1 MNREEEGRAREFPRS
16 ARGFVGTLTE
26 NFEMRSFWLHLEVIN
41 SDIGKIMERVKIV
54 TFVPETHADS
64 VREAIGNAGGGH
76 IGNYT
81 HCTFSVKGIG
91 RFKPGEG
98 ADPAIGAI
106 GSLESV
112 QEEKI
117 EFVCERVLAKKVMEE
132 IRRVHP
138 YEEVPFDVYPLIGQS
153 EI

>member
-1 MNREEEGRAREFPRS
+1 
-16 ARGFVGTLTE
+16 
-26 NFEMRSFWLHLEVIN
+26 
-41 SDIGKIMERVKIV
+41 MEKVKIV
-54 TFVPETHADS
+54 TFVPETHADV
-64 VREAIGNAGGGH
+64 VREAIGNAGGGR

-81 HCTFSVKGIG
+81 YCTFSVKGVG
-91 RFKPGEG
+91 RFKPGEE

-117 EFVCERVLAKKVMEE
+117 EFVCERILAKKVMEE

-138 YEEVPFDVYPLIGQS
+138 YEEVPIDVYPLINET

>member
-1 MNREEEGRAREFPRS
+1 
-16 ARGFVGTLTE
+16 
-26 NFEMRSFWLHLEVIN
+26 
-41 SDIGKIMERVKIV
+41 MEIVKIV
-54 TFVPETHADS
+54 TFVPETHADI

-81 HCTFSVKGIG
+81 HCTFSVKGVG

-98 ADPAIGAI
+98 AHPITGAI
-106 GSLESV
+106 GRLESV

-117 EFVCERVLAKKVMEE
+117 EFVCERVLAKKVMEA

-138 YEEVPFDVYPLIGQS
+138 YEEVPFDVYPLIS
-153 EI
+153 ETEI

>member
-1 MNREEEGRAREFPRS
+1 
-16 ARGFVGTLTE
+16 
-26 NFEMRSFWLHLEVIN
+26 
-41 SDIGKIMERVKIV
+41 MEIVKIV
-54 TFVPETHADS
+54 TFVPETHADR
-64 VREAIGNAGGGH
+64 VRETIGNAGGGH

-81 HCTFSVKGIG
+81 HCSFSVKGVG
-91 RFKPGEG
+91 RFKPVEG

-138 YEEVPFDVYPLIGQS
+138 YEEVPIDVYPLISES

>member
-1 MNREEEGRAREFPRS
+1 
-16 ARGFVGTLTE
+16 
-26 NFEMRSFWLHLEVIN
+26 
-41 SDIGKIMERVKIV
+41 MEIVKIV

-81 HCTFSVKGIG
+81 YCTFSVKGVG

-106 GSLESV
+106 GELESV

-117 EFVCERVLAKKVMEE
+117 EFVCERMLAKKVMEE

-138 YEEVPFDVYPLIGQS
+138 YEEVPFDVYPLINET